1 MLATQQIQLVDGIR
15 HGRALMEVDQNIP
28 MLKRQ

>member
-1 MLATQQIQLVDGIR
+1 MLAMQQIQLVDGIR
-15 HGRALMEVDQNIP
+15 RGRELMEADQNIP